1 MAWTQSSR
9 ERSSVDPRTPV
20 LVGVGQF
27 TERIDEPDYRGMSA
41 VDLATEA
48 VRAALTDTGADVGA
62 VARAIEV
69 FAGLRQF
76 EICTPFADPPLGAS
90 DNYVRS
96 VARRVGA
103 DPARAV
109 LEPIGG
115 NGPQKLVTEFAGAI
129 AAGDVEVALV
139 LGSEPGS
146 TTKYFS
152 RRAEATGEEFEKPD
166 FSERVGGQLED
177 RGYGFEQYT
186 SEYTAGHGLTGAP
199 VQYGLLDNAR
209 RARLGVGVGD
219 YRHQMAELFAPFTG
233 VAAKNP
239 FSSSP
244 VQRSVEE
251 IETVTDE
258 NRMICDPY
266 PRLLV
271 ARDTVNQGA
280 AVLVMSVAAARRL
293 GVAQEKWVYLRGHAD
308 QTEQDLLERVDL
320 HVSHAAKQAVAEAV
334 RVAGIGVD
342 DVASFD
348 LYSCFPFP
356 VFAVCDAFDIAADD
370 PRGLTLTGG
379 LPYFGGPGNSYSL
392 HGIAETVAEMR
403 DKPGAFGLV
412 GANGGVMSK
421 YSVGVYSTDPADW
434 VPDRS
439 AELQVGIAALPKVV
453 VTRNANGSGIIE
465 TYSVRYD
472 WPVRTGIVIGR
483 LDADGSRFLAITTD
497 EDLVALMSDGDP
509 LGAAITV
516 AAGADGI
523 NRASPA

>member
-1 MAWTQSSR
+1 M
-9 ERSSVDPRTPV
+9 
-20 LVGVGQF
+20 
-27 TERIDEPDYRGMSA
+27 
-41 VDLATEA
+41 DLATEA
-48 VRAALTDTGADVGA
+48 TRAALADTGADVDA

-69 FAGLRQF
+69 FVGLRQF

-96 VARRVGA
+96 VAQRVGA

-115 NGPQKLVTEFAGAI
+115 NGPQKVVTEFAGAI
-129 AAGDVEVALV
+129 AAGDIEVALI

-146 TTKYFS
+146 TAKYF
-152 RRAEATGEEFEKPD
+152 AERDDKPD
-166 FSERVGGQLED
+166 FTEHVGGQLED
-177 RGYGFEQYT
+177 RGYGFEQYM
-186 SEYTAGHGLTGAP
+186 SEYTATHGLTGAP

-209 RARLGVGVGD
+209 RARLGLSVDD
-219 YRHQMAELFAPFTG
+219 YRQQMAELFAPFSK

-244 VQRSVEE
+244 VERSVEE
-251 IETVTDE
+251 IATVTDE

-280 AVLVMSVAAARRL
+280 AAVLMSVEAARRL
-293 GVAQEKWVYLRGHAD
+293 GVPEEKWVYLRGHAD
-308 QTEQDLLERVDL
+308 QTEQDLLDRVD
-320 HVSHAAKQAVAEAV
+320 VSISYSAKQAVAEAL
-334 RVAGIGVD
+334 RVAGIGID
-342 DVASFD
+342 EVATFD

-356 VFAVCDAFDIAADD
+356 VFAVCDEFGLAADD
-370 PRGLTLTGG
+370 PRGFTLTGG

-421 YSVGVYSTDPADW
+421 YSVGVYSTEPADW
-434 VPDRS
+434 ATDRS
-439 AELQVGIAALPKVV
+439 KALQADIAALPKVA
-453 VTRNANGSGIIE
+453 VTRNADGPATIE

-472 WPVRTGIVIGR
+472 WPERTGIIIGR
-483 LDADGSRFLAITTD
+483 LDADDSRFMAVTTD

-509 LGAAITV
+509 LGARIEVKSTD
-516 AAGADGI
+516 DGT
-523 NRASPA
+523 NRATLA

>member
-1 MAWTQSSR
+1 MP
-9 ERSSVDPRTPV
+9 VDPRTPV

-27 TERIDEPDYRGMSA
+27 TERIDDPGYRGMSA

-48 VRAALTDTGADVGA
+48 TRAALADTGADVSA
-62 VARAIEV
+62 VAAAIEV

-96 VARRVGA
+96 VAKRVGA
-103 DPARAV
+103 DPVRAV

-129 AAGDVEVALV
+129 AAGDIEVALV

-146 TTKYFS
+146 TAKYFS
-152 RRAEATGEEFEKPD
+152 KRDDKPD
-166 FSERVGGQLED
+166 FTERIGGQLED
-177 RGYGFEQYT
+177 RGYGFEQYM
-186 SEYTAGHGLTGAP
+186 SEYTVAHGLTGAP

-209 RARLGVGVGD
+209 RARLGLSVAD
-219 YRHQMAELFAPFTG
+219 YRRQMAELFAPFSE

-244 VQRSVEE
+244 VKRSVDE
-251 IETVTDE
+251 IVTVTDE

-280 AVLVMSVAAARRL
+280 AVLVMSVAAAQRL
-293 GVAQEKWVYLRGHAD
+293 GVAEERWVYLRGHAN
-308 QTEQDLLERVDL
+308 QTEQDLLDRVDL
-320 HVSHAAKQAVAEAV
+320 SVSVSARQAVAEAL
-334 RVAGIGVD
+334 RVAGIGID
-342 DVASFD
+342 DVANFD

-356 VFAVCDAFDIAADD
+356 VFAVSDEFDLTADD

-421 YSVGVYSTDPADW
+421 YSVGVYSTEPADW
-434 VPDRS
+434 VDDQS
-439 AELQVGIAALPKVV
+439 AALQDAVKALPTVA
-453 VTRNANGSGIIE
+453 VTRHVDGRGIIE

-472 WPVRTGIVIGR
+472 WPERTGIIIGR
-483 LDADGSRFLAITTD
+483 LDADGSRFMAITTD
-497 EDLVALMSDGDP
+497 VELLRLMSDGDP
-509 LGAAITV
+509 LGAHIAVTSS
-516 AAGADGI
+516 GDE
-523 NRASPA
+523 NRATLA

>member
-1 MAWTQSSR
+1 M
-9 ERSSVDPRTPV
+9 SVDPRTPV
-20 LVGVGQF
+20 VVGVGQF
-27 TERIDEPDYRGMSA
+27 TERIDAPDYRGQSA

-48 VRAALTDTGADVGA
+48 VRAALADTGADVNA

-76 EICTPFADPPLGAS
+76 EICTPFGKPPLGCS

-96 VARRVGA
+96 VAQRVGA

-115 NGPQKLVTEFAGAI
+115 NGPQHLVTEFAGAI
-129 AAGDVEVALV
+129 ASGDVEVALV

-146 TTKYFS
+146 TARYF
-152 RRAEATGEEFEKPD
+152 ATREDKPD
-166 FSERVGGQLED
+166 FTEHVGGQLED

-186 SEYTAGHGLTGAP
+186 SEYTSKHGLTGAP

-209 RARLGVGVGD
+209 RARLGLGVAD
-219 YRHQMAELFAPFTG
+219 YRRQMSELFAPFSG

-244 VQRSVEE
+244 VERSVEE
-251 IETVTDE
+251 IETVTDD

-293 GVAQEKWVYLRGHAD
+293 EVPEEKWVYLRGHAD
-308 QTEQDLLERVDL
+308 QTEQDLLDRGDL
-320 HVSHAAKQAVAEAV
+320 SISVSAKQSVTEALRVAE
-334 RVAGIGVD
+334 IGVD
-342 DVASFD
+342 DLATFD

-356 VFAVCDAFDIAADD
+356 VFSVCDEFGLAADD

-403 DKPGAFGLV
+403 STPGAFGLV

-421 YSVGVYSTDPADW
+421 YSVGVYSTEPADW
-434 VPDRS
+434 AADRS
-439 AELQVGIAALPKVV
+439 TALQKDIAALPKVV
-453 VTRNANGSGIIE
+453 VTRNADGPGVIE
-465 TYSVRYD
+465 TYSVHYD
-472 WPVRTGIVIGR
+472 WPVRTGVIIGR
-483 LDADGSRFLAITTD
+483 LVADGSRFMALTEDD
-497 EDLVALMSDGDP
+497 ELVALMCDGEP
-509 LGAAITV
+509 LGARIAVT
-516 AAGADGI
+516 AGDDGV
-523 NRASPA
+523 NRAALS